1 MTRIKNIL
9 INIMKKK
16 IGFIGL
22 GNMGINMAKNLIS
35 EGYHLQVYNRT
46 ISKAEELDEASI
58 TKCKTPA
65 EAADGV
71 PIIITMLSEDEVLK
85 ETVLGKDGILEKLP
99 TNSLHISMSTIS
111 PEAAQHLAKQ
121 HQEAGSNYLA
131 APVFGRP
138 EAAAAKKLWICVSGS
153 KQSKEIAKPILDCLG
168 QGTFDFGEDA
178 GGANVVKIAGNFMIM
193 ASLEMMAEAYTLA
206 EKNGLDRL
214 KVAEFFG
221 ATLFNVPIFQNYG
234 RLIANKQYE
243 PVGFKAKL
251 GYKDARLAFKLSQ
264 QSKTPMPIATSVHNR
279 LLAAVAKGWG
289 EKDWAEGIGRG
300 VSEDAGV

>member
-1 MTRIKNIL
+1 ME
-9 INIMKKK
+9 KK

-22 GNMGINMAKNLIS
+22 GNMGINMAKNLI
-35 EGYHLQVYNRT
+35 EAGYHLRVHNRT
-46 ISKAEELDEASI
+46 LSKADELDQRSI

-71 PIIITMLSEDEVLK
+71 NVVITMLSEDEVLK
-85 ETVLGKDGILEKLP
+85 ETVSGKYGILEKLP
-99 TNSLHISMSTIS
+99 KNGLHISMSTVS
-111 PEAAQHLAKQ
+111 PETSQLLAKQ
-121 HQEAGSNYLA
+121 HADAGSKFLS

-138 EAAAAKKLWICVSGS
+138 EAAAAKKLFVCVSGDQ
-153 KQSKEIAKPILDCLG
+153 KSKEIAKPILDCLG
-168 QGTFDFGEDA
+168 QGIFDFGEDV

-193 ASLEMMAEAYTLA
+193 ASLEMMAEAFTMA

-221 ATLFNVPIFQNYG
+221 STLFNAPIYQNYG
-234 RLIANKQYE
+234 RLIANKQYQ

-264 QSKTPMPIATSVHNR
+264 TSETPMPAVTVIHNR
-279 LLAAVAKGWG
+279 LLVAVAKGWG
-289 EKDWAEGIGRG
+289 ESDWVEGFGRG

>member
-1 MTRIKNIL
+1 MNT
-9 INIMKKK
+9 K

-22 GNMGINMAKNLIS
+22 GNMGINMAKNLIAA
-35 EGYHLQVYNRT
+35 GYHLQVFNRT
-46 ISKAEELDEASI
+46 ISKADELYPASI
-58 TKCKTPA
+58 TRCSSPA

-71 PIIITMLSEDEVLK
+71 PVIITMLSEDEVLK
-85 ETVLGKDGILEKLP
+85 DTVLGIDGILKTLP
-99 TNSLHISMSTIS
+99 KNSVHISMSTIS
-111 PEAAQHLAKQ
+111 PETSQQLAK
-121 HQEAGSNYLA
+121 HHLEAGSSYLA

-138 EAAAAKKLWICVSGS
+138 EAAATKKLWICVSGD
-153 KQSKEIAKPILDCLG
+153 QRSKEIAKPILENLG
-168 QGTFDFGEDA
+168 QGIFDFGEDA

-193 ASLEMMAEAYTLA
+193 ASLEIMAEAYTLA

-221 ATLFNVPIFQNYG
+221 ATIFNSPIFQNYG
-234 RLIANKQYE
+234 RLIAAKQYE

-264 QSKTPMPIATSVHNR
+264 QCETPLPVATVVHNR
-279 LLAAVAKGWG
+279 LLTAVAKGWG

>member
-1 MTRIKNIL
+1 ME
-9 INIMKKK
+9 KK

-46 ISKAEELDEASI
+46 ISKADELEKGSI

-71 PIIITMLSEDEVLK
+71 QIVITMLSEDEVLK
-85 ETVLGKDGILEKLP
+85 ETVSGKNGILEKLP
-99 TNSLHISMSTIS
+99 KNSLHISMSTVA
-111 PEAAQHLAKQ
+111 PETSQLLAKQ
-121 HQEAGSNYLA
+121 HKDAGCQLLS

-138 EAAAAKKLWICVSGS
+138 EAAAAKKLWICTSGDQ
-153 KQSKEIAKPILDCLG
+153 QSKEIAKPILECLG
-168 QGTFDFGEDA
+168 QGTFDFGEDV

-193 ASLEMMAEAYTLA
+193 ASLEIMAEAYTLA

-221 ATLFNVPIFQNYG
+221 STLFNAPIFQNYG
-234 RLIANKQYE
+234 KLIAKKQYE
-243 PVGFKAKL
+243 PVGFKSKL

-264 QSKTPMPIATSVHNR
+264 SSETPMPVGTAVHNR

-289 EKDWAEGIGRG
+289 ETDWAEGVGRG
-300 VSEDAGV
+300 VSEDAGL

>member
-1 MTRIKNIL
+1 ME
-9 INIMKKK
+9 KK

-46 ISKAEELDEASI
+46 ISKAEELEQGSI

-71 PIIITMLSEDEVLK
+71 QVVITMLSEDEVLK
-85 ETVLGKDGILEKLP
+85 ETVSGKNGILEKLLK
-99 TNSLHISMSTIS
+99 NSLHISMSTVS
-111 PEAAQHLAKQ
+111 PETSKLLAKQ
-121 HQEAGSNYLA
+121 HQDAGSRFLV

-138 EAAAAKKLWICVSGS
+138 EAAATKMLWICTSGDQ
-153 KQSKEIAKPILDCLG
+153 QSKEIAKPILTCLG
-168 QGTFDFGEDA
+168 QGIFDFGEDIS
-178 GGANVVKIAGNFMIM
+178 GANVVKIAGNFMIM
-193 ASLEMMAEAYTLA
+193 ASLEIMAEAYTLA

-221 ATLFNVPIFQNYG
+221 STLFNAPIFQNYG
-234 RLIANKQYE
+234 KLIAKKQYE
-243 PVGFKAKL
+243 PVGFKSKL

-264 QSKTPMPIATSVHNR
+264 SSETPMPVGTAVHNR

-289 EKDWAEGIGRG
+289 ETDWAEGVGRG
-300 VSEDAGV
+300 VSEDAGL

>member
-1 MTRIKNIL
+1 ME
-9 INIMKKK
+9 KK
-16 IGFIGL
+16 IGFVGL

-46 ISKAEELDEASI
+46 LSKADELEQGSV

-71 PIIITMLSEDEVLK
+71 FAIITMVAEDDILK
-85 ETVLGKDGILEKLP
+85 EIVSGKNGIIEKLP
-99 TNSLHISMSTIS
+99 KNSLHISMSTVAPDTS
-111 PEAAQHLAKQ
+111 QMLAKL
-121 HQEAGSNYLA
+121 HQEAGSRFIA
-131 APVFGRP
+131 SPVFGRP
-138 EAAAAKKLWICVSGS
+138 EAAAAKKLWICVSGDQ
-153 KQSKEIAKPILDCLG
+153 KSKETAKPILECLG
-168 QGTFDFGEDA
+168 QGIFDFGEDV

-193 ASLEMMAEAYTLA
+193 ASLEIMAEAFTLA

-221 ATLFNVPIFQNYG
+221 STLFNVPIYQNYG
-234 RLIANKQYE
+234 KLIAKKQYE

-264 QSKTPMPIATSVHNR
+264 QSETPMPVATVLHNR

-289 EKDWAEGIGRG
+289 ETDWVEGVGRG
-300 VSEDAGV
+300 VAEDAGV